1 MQRERQLVEAFVQVA
16 DSLVD
21 DFDVVD
27 LLQNLVDHCVSLLAA
42 DAAAIML
49 ADQRGG
55 LMVAASSS
63 ESSRLLE
70 LFQLQKDEGPCL
82 ECYRTRRPVL
92 VADMDTEP
100 RWAEFGAV
108 LREHGFRSVHALP
121 LRLRAATIGTIN
133 FFHTRPGLLSEE
145 DLRAGQALADVAT
158 ISILQQRA
166 IDRTETVSEQLQSA
180 LNSRVIIEQAKGV
193 LAEGAGLDM
202 DSAFAC
208 LRSYARRH
216 SQLLTAVARSVVEGA
231 ITPRHV
237 IEGSAGTRHT
247 SV

>member
-27 LLQNLVDHCVSLLAA
+27 LLQSLVDHSVALLSA

-70 LFQLQKDEGPCL
+70 LFQLQNDEGPCL
-82 ECYRTRRPVL
+82 ECFRTRRSVL
-92 VADMDTEP
+92 VADMATESRWP
-100 RWAEFGAV
+100 RFRTALEG
-108 LREHGFRSVHALP
+108 HGFRSVHALP
-121 LRLRAATIGTIN
+121 LRMRADTIGTIN
-133 FFHTRPGLLSEE
+133 FFHAQQGPLSEE

-166 IDRTETVSEQLQSA
+166 IQRTETVSEQLQDA

-193 LAEGAGLDM
+193 LAESSGLDM
-202 DSAFAC
+202 DAAFAC
-208 LRSYARRH
+208 MRSYARRQN
-216 SQLLTAVARSVVEGA
+216 QLLTAVARDVVDG
-231 ITPRHV
+231 V
-237 IEGSAGTRHT
+237 IAPQELSEQTADIKQASG
-247 SV
+247 